1 MSYKRAKRIEMYRY
15 WTRLSLG
22 LIASA
27 AGERVLRAA
36 AGVVVPGRRITMVIG
51 EAFAPGLDPL
61 HPRQRPWWSQG
72 GGAAGDATPTRQPFR
87 ARNRYQGPLLLHRP
101 LSAPESTGRDHRG
114 QARLEPRL
122 TPLQENQR
130 RSQV

>member
-27 AGERVLRAA
+27 AGKRVLRAA

-72 GGAAGDATPTRQPFR
+72 GGAAGDATPIRQPRR
-87 ARNRYQGPLLLHRP
+87 ARSRYQGSLLLHRS
-101 LSAPESTGRDHRG
+101 LSAPGSTGQDHQG
-114 QARLEPRL
+114 QSRLEPRL
-122 TPLQENQR
+122 TPLQRR
-130 RSQV
+130 RS